1 MCDYYQVCYE
11 HYFFTCCA
19 CYIRC
24 PPPHI
29 PLDSFWWV
37 EYLVAALQRGANQ
50 YFRNILY
57 CTADPPRSL
66 VRASLFILLAKEL
79 LWQPS
84 FTAGQVPR
92 SVAVTLAYPHC
103 VTHDITFALSPSHV
117 SKLVPRYYAVRS
129 VSVPQPSFHGAT
141 RKIIFHIPR
150 NLCL

>member
-1 MCDYYQVCYE
+1 MII
-11 HYFFTCCA
+11 
-19 CYIRC
+19 IRSVTNIISLRVA
-24 PPPHI
+24 PLTYAVPPHI

-84 FTAGQVPR
+84 FTAG
-92 SVAVTLAYPHC
+92 
-103 VTHDITFALSPSHV
+103 
-117 SKLVPRYYAVRS
+117 
-129 VSVPQPSFHGAT
+129 
-141 RKIIFHIPR
+141 
-150 NLCL
+150 